1 MAEKRGAATAMG
13 TAAAPVTARAQG
25 GSSVCALL
33 PIAPEQRVHGANSRR
48 AAARDH
54 IGRRAGHSLA
64 MDTVP
69 GSIHGRVC
77 AGMTTMSNT
86 LFALWYNEHLSH
98 GLGGTVGRGVQ
109 PPTFPMKKYVFF
121 RTAHVGCGY
130 PMAASGRRFRV
141 V

>member
-1 MAEKRGAATAMG
+1 MTEKRGAATVMG

-33 PIAPEQRVHGANSRR
+33 PGAPEQCVHGVNSRR

-54 IGRRAGHSLA
+54 IGHRAGHDHA

-69 GSIHGRVC
+69 RTIHGRVC

-86 LFALWYNEHLSH
+86 LFALWYNEHLSQ
-98 GLGGTVGRGVQ
+98 GLGGTKGRGVQ
-109 PPTFPMKKYVFF
+109 PPTLPMKEYVFF
-121 RTAHVGCGY
+121 RTAPVGCGY
-130 PMAASGRRFRV
+130 TMAASGRRLRV